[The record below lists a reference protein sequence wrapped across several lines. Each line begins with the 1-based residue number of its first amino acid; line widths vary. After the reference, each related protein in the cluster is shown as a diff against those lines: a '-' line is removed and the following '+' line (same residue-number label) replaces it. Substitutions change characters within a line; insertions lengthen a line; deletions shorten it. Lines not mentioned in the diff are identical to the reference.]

1 MCIYAVDTWNV
12 FSLHSNDITQNTNAL
27 CTKRVVFGVSPYY
40 LQVPKGAQRR
50 PLRRER
56 STQLIVVEI
65 TAQIERK
72 NISNEQLL
80 Q

>member
-1 MCIYAVDTWNV
+1 M
-12 FSLHSNDITQNTNAL
+12 
-27 CTKRVVFGVSPYY
+27 FGVSPYY
-40 LQVPKGAQRR
+40 LQVLEVAQRR

-56 STQLIVVEI
+56 STQLIDVEM
-65 TAQIERK
+65 TAQIKRK